1 MINIRNIMKYL
12 RAMEMLENGLP
23 TNSKNTNPSAFN
35 QMCHNYTSNIL
46 ESVIN
51 SFCSR
56 KNFPGVLNKPTKFK
70 TNVKHWCSYIFK
82 EFRIYYPT
90 IDKTNTNCR
99 SIRRVFKWFQED
111 CNILHHGRYE
121 KQLCKFS
128 SCISVRLPKCH
139 NAVVLRLSFSSSS
152 RNNRLSD

>member
-12 RAMEMLENGLP
+12 RTMEMLENGLP

-70 TNVKHWCSYIFK
+70 TNVKH
-82 EFRIYYPT
+82 
-90 IDKTNTNCR
+90 
-99 SIRRVFKWFQED
+99 
-111 CNILHHGRYE
+111 
-121 KQLCKFS
+121 
-128 SCISVRLPKCH
+128 
-139 NAVVLRLSFSSSS
+139 
-152 RNNRLSD
+152 